1 MKQHGSILDEI
12 VEHKRREVEQRKS
25 AYSIDNLEAKAES
38 GFPPRDFLTALNRRP
53 GQALRALAEIK
64 LSSPSRGTIR
74 NDTVPSA
81 IAQAYESAGASAL
94 SVLTDEKYF
103 SGNDNHLVKARAV
116 TRLPTLRKDFT
127 IDEYQIWEARVIG
140 ADAILLMAQ
149 ILEPDEIHRF
159 LELAHRLDMVAL
171 VEGHDEEEID
181 AILET
186 DAQIIGI
193 NNRDFRTMETD
204 IQTTLRLRER
214 IPDNRIIVS
223 QSGISEPDQ
232 ARELSNAGVH
242 AIQVGTSLME
252 HEDPG
257 AKLASLL
264 NAGM

>member
-1 MKQHGSILDEI
+1 MRNHGSILYEI
-12 VEHKRREVEQRKS
+12 VEHKRHEVEERKS
-25 AYSIDNLEAKAES
+25 AYSVENLQAKAQS
-38 GFPPRDFLTALNRRP
+38 CFPPRDFLTSLNRRP

-64 LSSPSRGTIR
+64 LASPSRGTIR
-74 NDTVPSA
+74 QDIIPSA

-103 SGNDNHLVKARAV
+103 AGNDNHLVKSRAA

-127 IDEYQIWEARVIG
+127 IDEYQIWESRVLG

-149 ILEPDEIHRF
+149 ILEPDAIRRL
-159 LELAHRLDMVAL
+159 LELAHQLDIVAL
-171 VEGHDEEEID
+171 VEGHEADEID
-181 AILET
+181 AIVET
-186 DAQIIGI
+186 GAQIIGI

-214 IPDNRIIVS
+214 VPEDRIVVS
-223 QSGISEPDQ
+223 QSGITEPEQ
-232 ARELSNAGVH
+232 ARELSKAGVH

-257 AKLASLL
+257 AKLATLL
-264 NAGM
+264 NA